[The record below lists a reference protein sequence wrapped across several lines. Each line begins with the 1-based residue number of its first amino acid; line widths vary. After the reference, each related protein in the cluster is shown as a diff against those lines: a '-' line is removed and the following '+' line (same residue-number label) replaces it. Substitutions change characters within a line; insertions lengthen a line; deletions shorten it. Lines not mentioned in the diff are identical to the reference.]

1 MSIMQY
7 PKHDGKVVTN
17 ISLTQPS
24 PVQGA
29 KKEFGVWI
37 TFNDGTSFLLKS
49 ESAISWEDREK

>member
-1 MSIMQY
+1 MQY

-37 TFNDGTSFLLKS
+37 TFNDGTSFILKS
-49 ESAISWEDREK
+49 ESAISWEEREK